1 MTVRDGILRTLN
13 IGNYILIFDSEIIIL
28 KIHIM
33 ILDLSS
39 LIPISLLLLRI
50 IVAIVFFSSGKSHAM
65 NPVERGESVGL
76 SPSMTRFL
84 GIAEIIAAVSIALG
98 IFPQIGALI
107 VIIAMLGAI
116 QKKVFVWKTGFY
128 AEKGFGWHYDLIF
141 LIAAL
146 VIIATNGGAYILT

>member
-1 MTVRDGILRTLN
+1 
-13 IGNYILIFDSEIIIL
+13 
-28 KIHIM
+28 M

-116 QKKVFVWKTGFY
+116 QKKVFVWKIGFY